1 MKKKEI
7 KPLKVKLMEAVN
19 KVLHENKSVIT
30 EKIDKAVRKSVKRI
44 VKKTEKKID
53 DTLKKK

>member
-19 KVLHENKSVIT
+19 KVLLENKSEIT
-30 EKIDKAVRKSVKRI
+30 KKIDKAVRKSVKRI